1 MKWSK
6 CDSAVKK
13 IRDVIGL
20 LYPVQHSLL
29 IGVTFYRQPATFK
42 GLSELSQMHWWL
54 ASWLGTH
61 RPEAVPFVARAI
73 EAPREEGPPLSQPQE
88 SLASLV
94 TPGLHRLS

>member
-1 MKWSK
+1 MKWSQ
-6 CDSAVKK
+6 CGSAVKK
-13 IRDVIGL
+13 IRGAIGF

-54 ASWLGTH
+54 TSWLGTLG
-61 RPEAVPFVARAI
+61 PEAVPFVARAM
-73 EAPREEGPPLSQPQE
+73 ETPREEGPPLSQPQVALE
-88 SLASLV
+88 TPV